1 LLRPVLA
8 GSDGGINPN
17 RLEISILGCAGGWRA
32 EEFSA
37 GQFTIMDNS
46 GLSNL
51 QPTAVAFATERNN
64 LVSVASQKFI
74 RAVIIGNCDPQDDT
88 DPSGG
93 RAQ

>member
-1 LLRPVLA
+1 VLA

-17 RLEISILGCAGGWRA
+17 RLEISILDCAGGWRA

-37 GQFTIMDNS
+37 GQLTIMDNS

-64 LVSVASQKFI
+64 LVSVASQKII
-74 RAVIIGNCDPQDDT
+74 RRSSSAIAIPRMIQILREEGHNDN
-88 DPSGG
+88 
-93 RAQ
+93 